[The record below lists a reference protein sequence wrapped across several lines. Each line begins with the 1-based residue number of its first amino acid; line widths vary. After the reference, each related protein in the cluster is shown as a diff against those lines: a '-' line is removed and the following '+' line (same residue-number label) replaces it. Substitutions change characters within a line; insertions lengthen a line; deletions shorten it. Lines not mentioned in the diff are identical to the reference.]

1 MRSRRREAWP
11 EFCRDA
17 ESNHRL
23 IGNCTVNPILAFTVA
38 VSLSILVS
46 GYAVAQDAER
56 DAKLAEL
63 DALCEAARQR
73 KIAVERAKA
82 IEECVAQ
89 KQRSD
94 RAACERFYA
103 DFGARVGGR
112 PPLFYDL
119 PECVAAHEFRTSY
132 RSSNR

>member
-1 MRSRRREAWP
+1 M
-11 EFCRDA
+11 
-17 ESNHRL
+17 
-23 IGNCTVNPILAFTVA
+23 NPIPAFIVA
-38 VSLSILVS
+38 MSLSVLAS

-82 IEECVAQ
+82 IKECVAQ
-89 KQRSD
+89 EQRSD

-103 DFGARVGGR
+103 DFGERVGGR

>member
-1 MRSRRREAWP
+1 MKFFTAGTVFLALAQ
-11 EFCRDA
+11 FC
-17 ESNHRL
+17 L
-23 IGNCTVNPILAFTVA
+23 
-38 VSLSILVS
+38 
-46 GYAVAQDAER
+46 GYANAQDAGR
-56 DAKLAEL
+56 DARQAEL
-63 DALCEAARQR
+63 DAACESARQR

-82 IEECVAQ
+82 VEECVEL

-103 DFGARVGGR
+103 DFGERVGGR

-132 RSSNR
+132 RSSDR

>member
-1 MRSRRREAWP
+1 MRLLTAVIV
-11 EFCRDA
+11 FV
-17 ESNHRL
+17 
-23 IGNCTVNPILAFTVA
+23 TFIL
-38 VSLSILVS
+38 LVV
-46 GYAVAQDAER
+46 GYASAQDEDR

-82 IEECVAQ
+82 VEECVE
-89 KQRSD
+89 KEERSD

-103 DFGARVGGR
+103 DFGGRVGGR

-119 PECVAAHEFRTSY
+119 PECVAAHEFRRSY
-132 RSSNR
+132 RRSNR